1 MSKWM
6 NEGQTSNTSL
16 LLLIYSQ
23 DLVEEA
29 WLESNAENIIL
40 LEWKSRKT

>member
-1 MSKWM
+1 MSKWT
-6 NEGQTSNTSL
+6 NESRTSETSL
-16 LLLIYSQ
+16 LLLIYTQ

-29 WLESNAENIIL
+29 WLENNAENIIL

>member
-6 NEGQTSNTSL
+6 NESRTSETSL
-16 LLLIYSQ
+16 LLLIYTQ

-29 WLESNAENIIL
+29 WLENNAENIIL

>member
-6 NEGQTSNTSL
+6 NESRTSETSL
-16 LLLIYSQ
+16 LLLIYTQ
-23 DLVEEA
+23 DLVEEV